1 MSLYK
6 RGDVWWY
13 KFRFAGQVVRESS
26 KSESKTVAKDAE
38 RARRRE
44 LEESW
49 NQIKRRKLPPL
60 FSVAAA
66 DWLKTRT
73 GIAPTTERSYRLAIS
88 HLTEDLG
95 KQLLCDISAEDLA
108 AYQTRRKRE
117 GVSNRTVNL
126 ELGVLRSI
134 LRRCRMWEAIA
145 EDVDFLKESPSP
157 GRALPPEEEAR
168 LLDAASKSR
177 CRSLYPV
184 IMLAI
189 NAGMRASEIRG
200 LKWGQVDFLANTL
213 TVGTSKTAAGTGRL
227 IPLNP
232 RAVAVLTHWRGLFPG
247 VQPEHYVFPH
257 EKYGLAGNDRK
268 QCAYEIIPTEP
279 MHRWKVAWESA
290 RKRAKVACRFH
301 DLRHT
306 FISRLAESQASDS
319 TVMALAGHV
328 SRAMMERYSH
338 IRMEAKRRAV
348 DTLSGTDFEPGVA
361 QNWAQF
367 FVSEK
372 PEESKS
378 LKTDGE
384 PPRTRTWN
392 PLIKSQLL
400 YQLS

>member
-13 KFRFAGQVVRESS
+13 KFRFAGQMVRESS
-26 KSESKTVAKDAE
+26 KSDSKTVAKDAE

-60 FSVAAA
+60 FSLAAT

-73 GIAPTTERSYRLAIS
+73 SIAPSTERSYRLAIS
-88 HLTEDLG
+88 QLTRSFG
-95 KQLLCDISAEDLA
+95 KKLLCDLAGEDLA
-108 AYQTRRKRE
+108 AYQTRRKHE

-134 LRRCRMWEAIA
+134 LRRYRMWEAIA
-145 EDVDFLKESPSP
+145 ADVDFLKESASP
-157 GRALPPEEEAR
+157 GRALTHEEETT
-168 LLDAASKSR
+168 LLDVASKSR

-189 NAGMRASEIRG
+189 NTGMRASEIRG
-200 LKWGQVDFLANTL
+200 LTWVQVDFLAKSL
-213 TVGTSKTAAGTGRL
+213 MVGNSKTAAGTGRI

-247 VQPEHYVFPH
+247 AEAEHYVFPH
-257 EKYGLAGNDRK
+257 EKYGLAGNGRK
-268 QCAYEIIPTEP
+268 QCAYEIILTEP

-290 RKRAKVACRFH
+290 RKAAKVACRFH

-348 DTLSGTDFEPGVA
+348 DELSGTDFEPGVA

-372 PEESKS
+372 SDEANW

-384 PPRTRTWN
+384 PGRTRTCN

-400 YQLS
+400 YH

>member
-1 MSLYK
+1 MSVYR

-13 KFRFAGQVVRESS
+13 KFRFGGQVIRESS

-38 RARRRE
+38 RTRRRE

-60 FSVAAA
+60 FSIASA

-73 GIAPTTERSYRLAIS
+73 GIAPSTERSYKLAIS
-88 HLTEDLG
+88 QLEKDFG
-95 KQLLCDISAEDLA
+95 KRLLCDITAEDLA
-108 AYQTRRKRE
+108 VYQTRRKRD

-134 LRRCRMWEAIA
+134 LRRYRMWEAIA
-145 EDVDFLKESPSP
+145 AEVDFLKESPSP
-157 GRALPPEEEAR
+157 GRALTSDEETR
-168 LLDAASKSR
+168 LLAAVSKSR

-184 IMLAI
+184 VMLAI
-189 NAGMRASEIRG
+189 NTGMRASEIRS
-200 LKWGQVDFLANTL
+200 LTWSQVDFLGQAL
-213 TVGTSKTAAGTGRL
+213 TVGKSKTAAGTGRI

-232 RAVAVLTHWRGLFPG
+232 RAVAVLTHWRGLFPEA
-247 VQPEHYVFPH
+247 QPEHYVFPH
-257 EKYGLAGNDRK
+257 EKYGLAGHNRK
-268 QCAYEIIPTEP
+268 LCAYDVIPTEP

-290 RKRAKVACRFH
+290 RKTAGVACRFH

-348 DTLSGTDFEPGVA
+348 DTLSGTDFEPSVA

-367 FVSEK
+367 LISEK
-372 PEESKS
+372 SEDGNS
-378 LKTDGE
+378 LKGHGE
-384 PPRTRTWN
+384 PRRTRTSN

-400 YQLS
+400 YH

>member
-13 KFRFAGQVVRESS
+13 KFRFAGQMFRQSS

-38 RARRRE
+38 RVRRRE
-44 LEESW
+44 CEESW
-49 NQIKRRKLPPL
+49 NQIRRRKLPPF
-60 FSVAAA
+60 FSIAAA

-73 GIAPTTERSYRLAIS
+73 SIAPLTLRSYNLAIS
-88 HLTEDLG
+88 HLAAYFG
-95 KQLLCDISAEDLA
+95 KQLLCDLSAEDLA
-108 AYQTRRKRE
+108 VYQTRRKRQ

-134 LRRCRMWEAIA
+134 LRRYRMWEAIA
-145 EDVDFLKESPSP
+145 PDVDFLKESASP
-157 GRALPPEEEAR
+157 GRALTHEEETT
-168 LLDAASKSR
+168 LLDVASKSR

-189 NAGMRASEIRG
+189 NTGMRAGEIRG
-200 LKWGQVDFLANTL
+200 LTWAQVDFLAKSVI
-213 TVGTSKTAAGTGRL
+213 VGKSKTTAGTGRI

-247 VQPEHYVFPH
+247 AEAPHYVFPH

-268 QCAYEIIPTEP
+268 QCAYQIVPTEP

-290 RKRAKVACRFH
+290 RKAAKVSCRFH

-348 DTLSGTDFEPGVA
+348 DDLSGTDFEPGVA

-367 FVSEK
+367 FVSDKSNEA
-372 PEESKS
+372 KS
-378 LKTDGE
+378 LKTSGE
-384 PPRTRTWN
+384 PGRTRTCN

-400 YQLS
+400 YH